1 MDVFERNGVRLHIA
15 DEGPR
20 DGAAP
25 ALVFAN
31 SLGTD
36 FRVWDPLL
44 PHLPSDRRLIRWDKR
59 GHGLS
64 DAPPAPYAMDDHVD
78 DLIALLDH
86 LGVRGAVI
94 VGLSIG
100 GLIAQG
106 VAAKRPDLVSA
117 LALLD
122 TAAKIGNA
130 ALWND
135 RIAAIEANGVEGLA
149 DAVMERWFSA
159 KFRAENPTLSLW
171 RNMLTRT
178 TVDGY
183 AGSCAAIRDAD
194 FTESTRGLSTPTLCV
209 VGTEDG
215 STPPE
220 VVKGLADLIPGAG
233 YLEIDGV
240 GHIPCVEAPDRL
252 GAALRQF
259 LADRGV

>member
-1 MDVFERNGVRLHIA
+1 MQVYERDGVRLHFA
-15 DEGPR
+15 EQGPR
-20 DGAAP
+20 DSGAP

-44 PHLPSDRRLIRWDKR
+44 PHLPDDRRLIRWDKR

-64 DAPPAPYAMDDHVD
+64 DAPPAPYAMNDHVD
-78 DLIALLDH
+78 DLVGLLDH
-86 LGVRGAVI
+86 LNIQGGVI

-106 VAAKRPDLVSA
+106 VATKRPDLVRA

-122 TAAKIGNA
+122 TAAQIGTA
-130 ALWND
+130 AIWND
-135 RIAAIEANGVEGLA
+135 RIAAIETNGVASIA

-159 KFRAENPTLSLW
+159 GFRAEDPTLSLW

-183 AGSCAAIRDAD
+183 LGACAAIRDAD
-194 FTESTRGLSTPTLCV
+194 FTESTRALSVPALCV

-220 VVKGLADLIPGAG
+220 VVRGLADLIQGAD
-233 YLEIDGV
+233 YLEIAGV
-240 GHIPCVEAPDRL
+240 GHIPCVEAPAEL

-259 LADRGV
+259 LADRKV